1 MPMTAGQFLV
11 LLETGLS
18 NIWFDP
24 FPIAPSE
31 IEAILNVR
39 DMQKVTETDAKM
51 TGFGDLQTQD
61 EGQSIIFDQ
70 AIAPITRDYDFTI
83 RALGYKITEKL
94 FDWELYGQLMKFEQ
108 ALRESAENDTQ
119 TFGFGILNNATG
131 TSVSTGFDGLSLA
144 NTAHTRLDGG
154 ATQANRPTSFG
165 ALSVSTLQT
174 GLTQFKKW
182 NNDRGRPIMSNP
194 IILLIPPDL
203 EFSAREILDS
213 QLRADT
219 ANNTINVLNRFGLE
233 IRVSRY
239 LASTTYWALIG
250 DKHDMNLLWAKRPET
265 GSETDFDTDTIKR
278 KVRQGYARG
287 HGEWIGYFQGN
298 T

>member
-1 MPMTAGQFLV
+1 
-11 LLETGLS
+11 
-18 NIWFDP
+18 
-24 FPIAPSE
+24 
-31 IEAILNVR
+31 
-39 DMQKVTETDAKM
+39 
-51 TGFGDLQTQD
+51 GFGDLQTQD

-70 AIAPITRDYDFTI
+70 AIAPITRNYDFTI

-94 FDWELYGQLMKFEQ
+94 FDWELYGQVMKFEQ
-108 ALRESAENDTQ
+108 GLRESAENDTQ

-131 TSVSTGFDGLSLA
+131 TSVSTGFDGLALA
-144 NTAHTRLDGG
+144 STAHTRLDGG

-194 IILLIPPDL
+194 VILLVPPDL
-203 EFSAREILDS
+203 EFSALEILDS
-213 QLRADT
+213 NLRADT

-233 IRVSRY
+233 VRVSRY
-239 LASTTYWALIG
+239 LSSTTFWALIG

-287 HGEWIGYFQGN
+287 HGEWIGYYQGN

>member
-1 MPMTAGQFLV
+1 MAMTAGQFLV

-70 AIAPITRDYDFTI
+70 AIAPVTRNYDFTI

-94 FDWELYGQLMKFEQ
+94 FDWELYGQVMKFEQ
-108 ALRESAENDTQ
+108 GLRESAENDTQ
-119 TFGFGILNNATG
+119 TFGFGILNNATN
-131 TSVSTGFDGLSLA
+131 TTVSTGFDGLALA
-144 NTAHTRLDGG
+144 STAHTRLDGG

-194 IILLIPPDL
+194 VILLLPPDL
-203 EFSAREILDS
+203 EFSANEILDS

-219 ANNTINVLNRFGLE
+219 ANNTTNVINRLGIEV
-233 IRVSRY
+233 RVSRY

-287 HGEWIGYFQGN
+287 HGEWIGYYQGN